1 MSSDIP
7 AVDTPEPRTAAK
19 PKWRASPA
27 AERPKDAATLILV
40 DRSGPT
46 PKVLLGKRHARHKFM
61 PGKFVFPGGRVDT
74 ADRYMPV
81 VRPLD
86 PATQFRLMKRVARP
100 STLKANSFA
109 LAAIRE
115 TFEETG
121 LLLGVAAREIPAVP
135 KGPWEAFAEANILP
149 DLQSLYFIG
158 RAITP
163 PGRTRRFDA
172 RFFALDA
179 TAIAHRIEGVTGPE
193 AELVELVWMSLI
205 EAKQLELPAVTSVML
220 DELDLRLANGFGH
233 DLPVPFYRMPFGR
246 FIREML

>member
-7 AVDTPEPRTAAK
+7 AVDTPEPRTATK

-40 DRSGPT
+40 DRSGLT